1 METAPRKGSW
11 RLIEGADSPPP
22 PAGQCD
28 SFPAFPGSEPVS
40 LGRASHGG
48 SEPGPWRSFRLDISR
63 WTFHTYELT
72 EISRQLRK
80 GSLSSLVGRW
90 EARGAGGSAEAARP
104 VSDGPEGTRAST
116 PGPSARQDVP
126 SSGESG
132 LYSPSPVMLLA
143 GQINKQA
150 TGPAH

>member
-22 PAGQCD
+22 LPGQCD

-126 SSGESG
+126 SSGN
-132 LYSPSPVMLLA
+132 SPSPAMLLA
-143 GQINKQA
+143 GQINKEA

>member
-11 RLIEGADSPPP
+11 RLIEGADCPPP
-22 PAGQCD
+22 PPRQGD

-40 LGRASHGG
+40 LGGAPHGD

-63 WTFHTYELT
+63 WTFYTYEL
-72 EISRQLRK
+72 
-80 GSLSSLVGRW
+80 SLSSLVCRW
-90 EARGAGGSAEAARP
+90 EARGAGGSAKAARP

-132 LYSPSPVMLLA
+132 LYSPSPVMSLA
-143 GQINKQA
+143 GQINKEA